1 MKKVIF
7 AASILL
13 VASLAMTGCGAARE
27 QVPAQSAQAAAAY
40 VETIPATETARTQA
54 ASEAMTTAA
63 PAPAEA
69 KPAETTAPVTAAT
82 EAAVVT
88 TAATTAKPA
97 ATTAATTAKPA
108 ATPAASTSKSAAAT
122 EATLPNP
129 PCPGFEKELAPAP
142 APAPATEM
150 APAPAPAPEMAPAPA
165 PATEMAPAPAPE
177 QNPIMNFIGSYSNG
191 RAIMTV
197 STKGRNGAEIRISW
211 SGSAFETAVWKM
223 SGTVRAIGDC
233 VIVDYTDCFKETF
246 TYTTDGAPLVDAI
259 EYTNGSGSVTF
270 HFSDAIWDD
279 FQENA
284 AEGTVFSYYAD

>member
-27 QVPAQSAQAAAAY
+27 QVPAQSAQAATAY
-40 VETIPATETARTQA
+40 VETIPATEAATTQTAAEAVTEAVVPAVPAPTEA
-54 ASEAMTTAA
+54 APVETAA
-63 PAPAEA
+63 P
-69 KPAETTAPVTAAT
+69 
-82 EAAVVT
+82 VT

-108 ATPAASTSKSAAAT
+108 ATTAATTAKSAATTAASTSKSAAAT

-142 APAPATEM
+142 APATEM
-150 APAPAPAPEMAPAPA
+150 APAPAPAPG
-165 PATEMAPAPAPE
+165 

-191 RAIMTV
+191 RAVMTV
-197 STKGRNGAEIRISW
+197 SANGSDRANIRISW

>member
-27 QVPAQSAQAAAAY
+27 QAPAPSAQAATAY
-40 VETIPATETARTQA
+40 VETIPATEAARTQA

-97 ATTAATTAKPA
+97 ATTAVTTAKSA
-108 ATPAASTSKSAAAT
+108 ATTAASTSKSAATT

-142 APAPATEM
+142 APATEM
-150 APAPAPAPEMAPAPA
+150 APAPAPEMAPAPA
-165 PATEMAPAPAPE
+165 PT

-197 STKGRNGAEIRISW
+197 SAKGSDRADIRISW

>member
-27 QVPAQSAQAAAAY
+27 QVPAPSAQAAAAY
-40 VETIPATETARTQA
+40 VETIPATEAARTQA
-54 ASEAMTTAA
+54 ASEAMTT
-63 PAPAEA
+63 AEA

-108 ATPAASTSKSAAAT
+108 ATTAATTAKPATTTAASTSKSAAAT

-142 APAPATEM
+142 APATEM
-150 APAPAPAPEMAPAPA
+150 APAPAPEMAPAPA
-165 PATEMAPAPAPE
+165 PAPT
-177 QNPIMNFIGSYSNG
+177 QNAIMNYIGSYSNG
-191 RAIMTV
+191 RAVMTV
-197 STKGRNGAEIRISW
+197 SANGNDRANIRISW

>member
-27 QVPAQSAQAAAAY
+27 QVPAQSAQAATAY
-40 VETIPATETARTQA
+40 VETIPATEATTTQ
-54 ASEAMTTAA
+54 
-63 PAPAEA
+63 
-69 KPAETTAPVTAAT
+69 AAT
-82 EAAVVT
+82 EAVVPAVPAPTEAAPVETAAPVT
-88 TAATTAKPA
+88 TAAAAATTAASTSKPA
-97 ATTAATTAKPA
+97 ATTAASTSKPA
-108 ATPAASTSKSAAAT
+108 TTTAASTSKSAAAT

-150 APAPAPAPEMAPAPA
+150 APAPAPELAPAPA
-165 PATEMAPAPAPE
+165 PT
-177 QNPIMNFIGSYSNG
+177 QNAIMNYIGSYSNG

-197 STKGRNGAEIRISW
+197 SANGSDRANIRISW

-223 SGTVRAIGDC
+223 SGTVRAVGDC

>member
-27 QVPAQSAQAAAAY
+27 QVPAQSAQAATAY
-40 VETIPATETARTQA
+40 VETIPATEAATTQTAAEAVTEAVVPAVPAPTEA
-54 ASEAMTTAA
+54 APVETAA
-63 PAPAEA
+63 P
-69 KPAETTAPVTAAT
+69 
-82 EAAVVT
+82 VT

-97 ATTAATTAKPA
+97 ATTAASTSKPA
-108 ATPAASTSKSAAAT
+108 ATTAASTSKPAAAT

-142 APAPATEM
+142 APATEM
-150 APAPAPAPEMAPAPA
+150 APAPELAPAPA
-165 PATEMAPAPAPE
+165 LI
-177 QNPIMNFIGSYSNG
+177 QNAIANYTGNYSNG

-197 STKGRNGAEIRISW
+197 SANGSDRANIRISW

>member
-27 QVPAQSAQAAAAY
+27 QVPAQSAQAATAY
-40 VETIPATETARTQA
+40 VETIPATEAATTQTAAEAVTEAVVPAVPAPTEA
-54 ASEAMTTAA
+54 APVETAA
-63 PAPAEA
+63 P
-69 KPAETTAPVTAAT
+69 
-82 EAAVVT
+82 VT

-97 ATTAATTAKPA
+97 ATTAASTSKPA
-108 ATPAASTSKSAAAT
+108 ATTAASTSKPAAAT

-142 APAPATEM
+142 APATEM
-150 APAPAPAPEMAPAPA
+150 APAPAPEMAPAPA
-165 PATEMAPAPAPE
+165 PT
-177 QNPIMNFIGSYSNG
+177 QNAIMNFIGSYSNG
-191 RAIMTV
+191 RAVMTV
-197 STKGRNGAEIRISW
+197 SANGSDRANIRISW

>member
-27 QVPAQSAQAAAAY
+27 QVPAQSAQAATAY
-40 VETIPATETARTQA
+40 VETIPATEAATTQTAAEAVTEAVVPAVPAPTEA
-54 ASEAMTTAA
+54 APVETAA
-63 PAPAEA
+63 P
-69 KPAETTAPVTAAT
+69 
-82 EAAVVT
+82 VT

-108 ATPAASTSKSAAAT
+108 ATTAATTAKSAATTAASTSKSAAAT

-142 APAPATEM
+142 APATEM
-150 APAPAPAPEMAPAPA
+150 APAPAPAPG
-165 PATEMAPAPAPE
+165 

-191 RAIMTV
+191 RAVMTV
-197 STKGRNGAEIRISW
+197 SANGNDRANIRISW

>member
-27 QVPAQSAQAAAAY
+27 QAPAPSAQAAAAY
-40 VETIPATETARTQA
+40 VETIPATEAARTQA

-108 ATPAASTSKSAAAT
+108 ATTAASTSKSAAAT

-142 APAPATEM
+142 APATEM
-150 APAPAPAPEMAPAPA
+150 APAPAPEMAPAPA

-211 SGSAFETAVWKM
+211 SGSAFETSVWKM
-223 SGTVRAIGDC
+223 SGTVRVVGDC
-233 VIVDYTDCFKETF
+233 AIVDYTDCVKETF
-246 TYTTDGAPLVDAI
+246 RYTADGTPLVDAI

-270 HFSDAIWDD
+270 HFLDAIWDD

-284 AEGTVFSYYAD
+284 AEGTVFSYCAG

>member
-27 QVPAQSAQAAAAY
+27 QVPAPSAQAATAY
-40 VETIPATETARTQA
+40 VETIPATEAATTQTAA
-54 ASEAMTTAA
+54 EAVTEAVVPAVPAPTEAA
-63 PAPAEA
+63 PAESA
-69 KPAETTAPVTAAT
+69 AP
-82 EAAVVT
+82 VT

-97 ATTAATTAKPA
+97 ATTAATTAKSA
-108 ATPAASTSKSAAAT
+108 ATTAASASKPAAAT

-150 APAPAPAPEMAPAPA
+150 APAPAPA
-165 PATEMAPAPAPE
+165 TEMAPAPI
-177 QNPIMNFIGSYSNG
+177 QNAIANYTGNYSNG

-197 STKGRNGAEIRISW
+197 SANGSDRANIRISW

-223 SGTVRAIGDC
+223 SGTVRAVGDC

>member
-27 QVPAQSAQAAAAY
+27 QVPAQSAQAATAY
-40 VETIPATETARTQA
+40 VETIPATEAARTQA

-63 PAPAEA
+63 PAPTEA
-69 KPAETTAPVTAAT
+69 APVETTAPVTAAT

-97 ATTAATTAKPA
+97 ATTAASTAKPA
-108 ATPAASTSKSAAAT
+108 ATTAASTSKSAATT

-150 APAPAPAPEMAPAPA
+150 APAPAPEMAPAPA
-165 PATEMAPAPAPE
+165 PT
-177 QNPIMNFIGSYSNG
+177 QNAIMNYIGSYSNG
-191 RAIMTV
+191 RAVMTV
-197 STKGRNGAEIRISW
+197 SAKGSDRADIRISW